1 MSITGSFLFGLFVVF
16 AILALFSG
24 IQLITQ
30 IVGYVVST
38 VWSWLVGAA
47 ILLLLVALLTS

>member
-1 MSITGSFLFGLFVVF
+1 MSFLFGLFVVF
-16 AILALFSG
+16 AILALISG
-24 IQLITQ
+24 IQLVTK

-38 VWSWLVGAA
+38 VWSWLAGAA

>member
-16 AILALFSG
+16 AILALISG
-24 IQLITQ
+24 IQLITK
-30 IVGYVVST
+30 IVGYAVST

-47 ILLLLVALLTS
+47 VLLLLVALLTS

>member
-1 MSITGSFLFGLFVVF
+1 MSFLFGLFVVF

-47 ILLLLVALLTS
+47 ILLILYGYLVS

>member
-1 MSITGSFLFGLFVVF
+1 MSITGSFLFGLFVAF
-16 AILALFSG
+16 AVLALFSG
-24 IQLITQ
+24 IQLITK
-30 IVGYVVST
+30 IVGYAVST

>member
-16 AILALFSG
+16 AILALISG
-24 IQLITQ
+24 IQLITK
-30 IVGYVVST
+30 IVGYAVST